1 MKAKIFILLSLIIL
15 NLAVSNCQGPEVLN
29 IKASKDTYI
38 STANPNGNAGSSFA
52 LYVGYLGEN
61 RNQRSLIYFSLASIP
76 SEAHIEKAVLK
87 IYMNAFY
94 ESLSDTMTI
103 RVHRLLKSWA
113 EGTGSSMPE
122 DVRDGAS
129 WLKYY
134 PEEWDHPGG
143 DYDPRVEASAQVDK
157 SKVNSWI
164 TFTITQLVKDWH
176 QHKYPNYGLILEADE
191 SWCSA
196 TFYSREYAAAP
207 PTLEV
212 TYSTGEADFTVTVT
226 PQTGEAEPGG
236 QVEYQVEVIPTEYFT
251 STVTI
256 YVLNLPQGVMYS
268 LSKTQG
274 KPPIT
279 STLTLTVPENIQ
291 PGDYTFKIQVEGG
304 GLTRVRTA
312 KLVVTAAPTTTSP
325 PTTQPPT
332 TTPTPGFD
340 YSIIVDKSSVEASP
354 GDQATITVTVELIQ
368 GAPTQVDLQ
377 VLGLPPDATYTL
389 NPATLTPTASSIL
402 IINLGS
408 STGVYTIIIQATGGG
423 RTKTQTVTLR
433 VTKKAGLTLNIKWLG
448 IAIAVVAIIVIA
460 ILVVRRRKPKPP
472 AMPPPPPPPPPF

>member
-1 MKAKIFILLSLIIL
+1 MKAKIFIFLPLIIL
-15 NLAVSNCQGPEVLN
+15 NLTISNCQGPEVLN

-38 STANPNGNAGSSFA
+38 STANPNGNAGSAFA

-76 SEAHIEKAVLK
+76 SEANIEKAVLK

-94 ESLSDTMTI
+94 ESLSDKMTI
-103 RVHRLLKSWA
+103 RVHRLLKSWT
-113 EGTGSSMPE
+113 EGTGGSMAE

-134 PEEWDHPGG
+134 PGEWDNPGG
-143 DYDPRVEASAQVDK
+143 DYDPKVEASAQVDE

-164 TFTITQLVKDWH
+164 TFTITQLVKDWY

-196 TFYSREYAAAP
+196 TFYSSEYEAAA

-212 TYSTGEADFTVTVT
+212 TYSTGEADFTITVS
-226 PQTGEAEPGG
+226 PQTGEAEPGD
-236 QVEYQVEVIPTEYFT
+236 QVEYRVEVIPTEYFT

-256 YVLNLPQGVMYS
+256 YVLNLPQGVTYR

-279 STLTLTVPENIQ
+279 STLTLIVPENIQ
-291 PGDYTFKIQVEGG
+291 PGEYTFKIQAEGG

-312 KLVVTAAPTTTSP
+312 KLVVSGPPTTTSP

-340 YSIIVDKSSVEASP
+340 YNVLVDKSSVEANP
-354 GDQATITVTVELIQ
+354 GDQVTVTITVELTR
-368 GAPTQVDLQ
+368 GPPGQVDLQ
-377 VLGLPPDATYTL
+377 VLGLPPDAAYTL
-389 NPATLTPTASSIL
+389 NPATLTPTASSTL
-402 IINLGS
+402 TINLGP
-408 STGVYTIIIQATGGG
+408 STGVYTIIIQAAGGG
-423 RTKTQTVTLR
+423 RTRTQTVTLR
-433 VTKKAGLTLNIKWLG
+433 ISKKAGLTLNIKWLG
-448 IAIAVVAIIVIA
+448 IIIAVLAIIVLA
-460 ILVVRRRKPKPP
+460 IIVMKKKKPKPP
-472 AMPPPPPPPPPF
+472 TTPPPPPPPPPF